1 MAASFHRAVA
11 HAAADVAGGLRERTG
26 LDRVALSGG
35 VFQNALLLRLTRS
48 LLRERGF
55 GVLTHRLVPPNDGG
69 LALGQVAVASALA
82 RRAAGGRHVTGPG
95 SGLAEDL
102 AQAALTLARRFAA
115 GATMWCVAPGWP
127 SHGRHVAVE
136 FVHPVIV
143 GKRALP
149 AVHVEGPDLVGAVR
163 LLARPG
169 DLLLAVGV
177 AGDPEIGALLRRV
190 DAWGVTSLW
199 LGAGPRPPAGAA
211 HHVVWTP
218 AADAALAARSG
229 DLVLL
234 YHLLWELTHVV
245 FEHPGLVAGPPEP
258 AGEVCITCSDEGR
271 PAEVAAVGDGGR
283 AEVVAGGSR
292 ETVDVSLVGPV
303 GPGDLVLVH
312 AGVAI
317 TVLEEAGA

>member
-1 MAASFHRAVA
+1 
-11 HAAADVAGGLRERTG
+11 
-26 LDRVALSGG
+26 
-35 VFQNALLLRLTRS
+35 
-48 LLRERGF
+48 
-55 GVLTHRLVPPNDGG
+55 
-69 LALGQVAVASALA
+69 
-82 RRAAGGRHVTGPG
+82 VTGPG
-95 SGLAEDL
+95 AGLAEDL

-169 DLLLAVGV
+169 DLLVAVGV

-211 HHVVWTP
+211 HHVVWAP
-218 AADAALAARSG
+218 ADDAALAARSG